1 MQTPMKTYILR
12 LKQVRIEKGVTYEE
26 IVSGV
31 EKNGDSVSLSTVR
44 KIFADGSED
53 EISVKW
59 STIQPVGYFLL
70 GIDETESYNPANAR
84 MYFEQIDALKTA
96 VSHAEKENSMLED
109 LIKEKTKAI
118 AHFQKQ
124 IKYYRI
130 YICIT
135 IVIVLALT
143 YLLIDANLPNMGFFR
158 G

>member
-1 MQTPMKTYILR
+1 MQKPLKSYILR

-26 IVSGV
+26 IVDGV

-44 KIFADGSED
+44 KIFADGSEN
-53 EISVKW
+53 ESSVKW

-84 MYFEQIDALKTA
+84 MYFEQIGALKTA
-96 VSHAEKENSMLED
+96 ISHAEKENSLLCDM
-109 LIKEKTKAI
+109 INEKTKAI

-135 IVIVLALT
+135 IIVVLSLI

-158 G
+158 R

>member
-1 MQTPMKTYILR
+1 MQKPLKSYILR
-12 LKQVRIEKGVTYEE
+12 LKQVRDERGITYED
-26 IVSGV
+26 IVDGV

-84 MYFEQIDALKTA
+84 MYFEQIDALK
-96 VSHAEKENSMLED
+96 VGLSHAEKENSLLRDM
-109 LIKEKTKAI
+109 ITEKTKAI